1 MLVLNNSFY
10 SVRLRHMFIRKILLV
25 DPMGSLRIEELEI
38 AFMYANKIV
47 PPKKIALVSHDMEI
61 ED

>member
-1 MLVLNNSFY
+1 
-10 SVRLRHMFIRKILLV
+10 MFIRKILLV
-25 DPMGSLRIEELEI
+25 DPMGSLCIEELEI